1 MFKPHGEWFYKISPP
16 CVFIEFRGC
25 VNKEAFVDFTNKI
38 ADEITGNSIKN
49 LHHLIIN
56 VKQFELATAE
66 SVHIAKAYFETVKSR
81 GYKQVDYVAPNS
93 VAQSLIES
101 VWKDS
106 GLRVTF
112 HKDINS
118 FLEINPQCEKMRAWL
133 ESAT

>member
-56 VKQFELATAE
+56 VKQFDIYHSRLCPSKTKLPKQLALP
-66 SVHIAKAYFETVKSR
+66 K
-81 GYKQVDYVAPNS
+81 
-93 VAQSLIES
+93 
-101 VWKDS
+101 
-106 GLRVTF
+106 
-112 HKDINS
+112 
-118 FLEINPQCEKMRAWL
+118 
-133 ESAT
+133 